1 MVCLGKSC
9 ILEKY
14 LVIQLV
20 LASLSEFLC
29 VCVRIIVKLSEKK
42 MGCLRTYFSIFLGL
56 EYF

>member
-20 LASLSEFLC
+20 LASLSVFLC
-29 VCVRIIVKLSEKK
+29 VCVCVNYSKAI
-42 MGCLRTYFSIFLGL
+42 
-56 EYF
+56 

>member
-20 LASLSEFLC
+20 LASLSVFLC
-29 VCVRIIVKLSEKK
+29 VCVCEL
-42 MGCLRTYFSIFLGL
+42 
-56 EYF
+56 